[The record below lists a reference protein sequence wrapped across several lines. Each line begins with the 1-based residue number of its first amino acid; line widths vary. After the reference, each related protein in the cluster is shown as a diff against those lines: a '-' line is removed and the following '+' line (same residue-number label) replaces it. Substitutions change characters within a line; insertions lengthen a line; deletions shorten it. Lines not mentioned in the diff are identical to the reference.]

1 MRLSECNWI
10 KTGENVVIT
19 GATGVG
25 KSFIGCALGHHAC
38 LNGFKVYYVNSLK
51 LYSELKLAKAD
62 GSYLKLMNKLKKQ
75 DLIILDDFGL
85 EIMDY
90 QSRLIL
96 FELIEDRHGEK
107 SIIIAS
113 QLPIKNWHEVIKD
126 PTIADAICD
135 RIVHRAYKIDLQGES
150 LRKLKEKS

>member
-1 MRLSECNWI
+1 MRLG
-10 KTGENVVIT
+10 KLDMNVVFY
-19 GATGVG
+19 GVENCPPNAMH
-25 KSFIGCALGHHAC
+25 SEGHQDSMGIC
-38 LNGFKVYYVNSLK
+38 LYLT
-51 LYSELKLAKAD
+51 LSEHLNQ
-62 GSYLKLMNKLKKQ
+62 GII